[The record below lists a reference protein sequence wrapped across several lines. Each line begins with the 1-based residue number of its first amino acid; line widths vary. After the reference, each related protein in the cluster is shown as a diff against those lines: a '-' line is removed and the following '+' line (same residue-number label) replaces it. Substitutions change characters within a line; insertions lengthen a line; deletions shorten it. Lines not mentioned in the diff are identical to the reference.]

1 MFQIKDVTLQRQT
14 FKKQNIN
21 TQNLLPIEETLR

>member
-14 FKKQNIN
+14 LKKQKIN